1 MTLIN
6 KAKVL
11 CKRGADLGDLRCG
24 LLVLFA
30 AINPNFKQE
39 GGEKDV
45 GRLADGC

>member
-24 LLVLFA
+24 LLALFT
-30 AINPNFKQE
+30 AINPNSKQQR
-39 GGEKDV
+39 GEKGA
-45 GRLADGC
+45 GRLVDGC